1 MQCGLCGVMWTQ
13 AGHPLRC
20 QRVRARKRERANNGI
35 RDALQGAI
43 AAVPAVETPEPESET
58 SESWSAASREGGQR
72 SAAECMTTQPAEG
85 EAPRWFSYSEVGRGW
100 QHESRAV
107 DGGDMDNDGGDIAR
121 WGMLAVAHRS
131 LIHI

>member
-1 MQCGLCGVMWTQ
+1 MLSSADAPPAAAASLRTGKVAPASAQVWYVWYLTPYWCNSFLGV
-13 AGHPLRC
+13 AAPLRC

-72 SAAECMTTQPAEG
+72 SAAECMTAQPAEG
-85 EAPRWFSYSEVGRGW
+85 PTKRRMERHR
-100 QHESRAV
+100 
-107 DGGDMDNDGGDIAR
+107 
-121 WGMLAVAHRS
+121 VA
-131 LIHI
+131 LCC